1 MAFRAPNER
10 MRTARGSSSSRYPSL
25 IEVVVPSPEILGGC
39 SCGEVRYA
47 ISGLPEQSLVCHCPD
62 CRRSAGAQSVGWIF
76 IRSEQFDL
84 RSGSPKSYNSSVGVT
99 RTFCGTCGT
108 TLTWVGD
115 QQPGR
120 MDVTIGSL
128 DDPNQFPP
136 TRAVYRKHKLDWA
149 AEI

>member
-1 MAFRAPNER
+1 
-10 MRTARGSSSSRYPSL
+10 
-25 IEVVVPSPEILGGC
+25 
-39 SCGEVRYA
+39 
-47 ISGLPEQSLVCHCPD
+47 
-62 CRRSAGAQSVGWIF
+62 VGWIF
-76 IRSEQFDL
+76 IRSEQFEL
-84 RSGSPKSYNSSVGVT
+84 RHGSPKTYNSSIGVT
-99 RTFCGTCGT
+99 RTFCGMCGT

-115 QQPGR
+115 KQPGR